1 MSKSKDLR
9 EAAAKYYMAGHK
21 LVETAEIFG
30 VSKLAVSSWVKQYKE
45 TGDLSNKPLNRGLK
59 KIDPEKLI
67 EYVKEHPDATQKEM
81 AEFFNCSITAI
92 WKALKRYGITRKK
105 RQHHIKNRKQNR

>member
-30 VSKLAVSSWVKQYKE
+30 VSKSAVSSWVKQYKE
-45 TGDLSNKPLNRGLK
+45 TGDLSILS
-59 KIDPEKLI
+59 
-67 EYVKEHPDATQKEM
+67 T
-81 AEFFNCSITAI
+81 
-92 WKALKRYGITRKK
+92 
-105 RQHHIKNRKQNR
+105 KNI